1 MNTSDLNG
9 PINGVKLSD
18 RVKDYT
24 GWDFRIWPKKICG
37 PFAGTKRSGRINEV
51 KVTRVPPYVWKKNKN
66 RADLSTLTQIQ
77 DIDSIISKY
86 IRDHTNEWS
95 KDKILRVFWVV

>member
-1 MNTSDLNG
+1 MNTTDLNG

-37 PFAGTKRSGRINEV
+37 RFAGTKRSGRINEV
-51 KVTRVPPYVWKKNKN
+51 KVTRGSTVCLEKKIKTE
-66 RADLSTLTQIQ
+66 LIC
-77 DIDSIISKY
+77 
-86 IRDHTNEWS
+86 
-95 KDKILRVFWVV
+95 LR